1 MYRLLN
7 EDMLVYYLEQLKMT
21 FWMINK
27 KSGQIEL
34 IINNNENEPINES
47 VNEIRNVA
55 KLKLIQ
61 NLPGIK
67 LIFIIKISFQIS
79 NYLIYFKNC

>member
-7 EDMLVYYLEQLKMT
+7 EDMLVYYLEQFKMT
-21 FWMINK
+21 FWTINK

-34 IINNNENEPINES
+34 IINNNQDEPINQS

-67 LIFIIKISFQIS
+67 IIFIIKLSFQIN
-79 NYLIYFKNC
+79 NYLIYFKKC